1 MKKMAI
7 LAIVLLMPVSVM
19 AANIADSHSQ
29 DFGCGACHSAHGSV
43 APATG
48 SAAPLWGRALT
59 TETLVAYEGGS
70 ALDVITPGVPA
81 GDSKMCMSCH
91 DGVSNT
97 SGTGAVGSTKDD
109 GKVDTNKSHP
119 ISFQYDTMGGD
130 FNSEPTSPVKLVGSS
145 SDQVECSS
153 CHDIHGASLGSPA
166 LITATTTALCNAC
179 HVK

>member
-7 LAIVLLMPVSVM
+7 LAIVLLMPVSAM
-19 AANIADSHSQ
+19 AADINNSHSQ

-59 TETLVAYEGGS
+59 SENLIAYEGGS
-70 ALDVITPGVPA
+70 ALDEITPGVPA

-91 DGVSNT
+91 DGASNL
-97 SGTGAVGSTKDD
+97 SGTGAVGTDKVD

-119 ISFQYDTMGGD
+119 ISFQYATLSGD
-130 FNSEPTSPVKLVGSS
+130 FNATPTSPVKLVGTTN
-145 SDQVECSS
+145 DQVECSS

-166 LITATTTALCNAC
+166 LIAATAEAVCNAC
-179 HVK
+179 HIK